1 MRIFLFTHTH
11 TVSFTCCYDEN
22 KGIQDLKIFS
32 SDSVMCVLSVILCL
46 SVLLRCLVWLSC
58 CWMCQTVTQAHLD
71 SMLAHYNNYV
81 QPQLG
86 WILEDSHLWCASLLA
101 TCTAP
106 PASLHL
112 LPHCT
117 SCLTAPPASLLAT
130 SIAPLCLTAQSSSA
144 HEPSDSMLAVSSGV
158 CTGLT
163 TSSIIQSLC
172 FLCSVIPTQLL
183 HSQYTSIRTND

>member
-1 MRIFLFTHTH
+1 VCSLH
-11 TVSFTCCYDEN
+11 
-22 KGIQDLKIFS
+22 
-32 SDSVMCVLSVILCL
+32 DSVSASVVEVFGLVELLLGVSDYHSGSPRLDVGSLQQLRAAAAGVDPGGQPSVVRLSACHLHCTSCL
-46 SVLLRCLVWLSC
+46 
-58 CWMCQTVTQAHLD
+58 
-71 SMLAHYNNYV
+71 
-81 QPQLG
+81 
-86 WILEDSHLWCASLLA
+86 
-101 TCTAP
+101 TAP

-130 SIAPLCLTAQSSSA
+130 SGEPLCLTAKSSSV

-163 TSSIIQSLC
+163 TSSTIQSLC